1 MSGKADLLNSNYIID
16 GVQMALTPQ
25 KMLRE
30 CMVEP
35 PLEPDGDAPTLADER
50 EDPAPDNYSYDE
62 SLIERYAQLVQYLEK
77 RELPIP
83 FAGPYSAG
91 KVAQALLDAIWMNGH
106 FRQGDLSLKA
116 EWKWND
122 KEIGLPA
129 AFYNS
134 VEEACSYIDA
144 LGVKIEKYSVTG
156 GVPSVAFKASTVA
169 EVDDDEIT
177 EEESLLRDL
186 PYRTVNPRMSR
197 RRKVA
202 ASLVPEPSDWLLY
215 IPFDPCDFRLG
226 GSALSQALHT
236 TPSTAPDIQDADYFI
251 DCYEVVR
258 ELVEDGVVKAGAT
271 VGEGGLM
278 MALRSLATANGAD
291 VCIRDI
297 CKAYGDEKPVRV
309 LFGEVPGVVIQIA
322 DIDYDY
328 VDAELIL
335 QDVVYFP
342 IGHPVPGKPG
352 VQLSDKVEIPQ
363 ILESLLNTLEG
374 ED

>member
-106 FRQGDLSLKA
+106 FRLGDLSLKA

-197 RRKVA
+197 RRKIS

-226 GSALSQALHT
+226 GSALSQALHP
-236 TPSTAPDIQDADYFI
+236 TPSTASDIQDADYFM

>member
-25 KMLRE
+25 KILRE

-62 SLIERYAQLVQYLEK
+62 SLIERYAQLIQYLEK

-106 FRQGDLSLKA
+106 FRLGDLSLKA